1 MKFRISL
8 ALIAATLLAVATA
21 SAHHSFGAVYDGKKE
36 VKLEG
41 KMAGFTMRSP
51 HSFLQLEV
59 TDEKGK
65 TQRWSLEWNAGA
77 TLSSQGLSTNTF
89 KVGDKLVITGHP
101 SRVPEEY
108 RAQLITL
115 RRPSDGFSWGLRPGE
130 TNVD

>member
-1 MKFRISL
+1 MKSKLLSVL
-8 ALIAATLLAVATA
+8 AVTLLTA
-21 SAHHSFGAVYDGKKE
+21 AAAYAHHSYGAVYDGKKE

-51 HSFLQLEV
+51 HSFVQLEV

-65 TQRWSLEWNAGA
+65 VQRWSLEWNAGT
-77 TLSSQGLSTNTF
+77 TLQSQGLSASTF
-89 KVGDKLVITGHP
+89 KVGDKLIITGHP
-101 SRVPEEY
+101 SRVASEY

-115 RRPSDGFSWGLRPGE
+115 KRPSDGFTWGTRAGE